1 MQNAAQAILIAVIM
15 VIAGFSVTMGAI
27 ILRDIPTGTLR
38 RRTLKRMGIVILSLT
53 VAMCAIGVVATKLD
67 LFIVNIYEIAI
78 IVGVTLLNCYVL
90 GSIWTTINHRKNS
103 KKYPHGKRRFPRG
116 RGRSRAQDPASGH
129 KLPSDP

>member
-1 MQNAAQAILIAVIM
+1 MQNAAQAILMAVIM
-15 VIAGFSVTMGAI
+15 VIAGFSVTMGAV

-38 RRTLKRMGIVILSLT
+38 RRFLKRMGIVILSLT

-90 GSIWTTINHRKNS
+90 GSIWTTITQRKNS
-103 KKYPHGKRRFPRG
+103 KKYPHGNRRFPRG
-116 RGRSRAQDPASGH
+116 RGRSRAQGPASGH

>member
-1 MQNAAQAILIAVIM
+1 MQNAAQAILVAVIM
-15 VIAGFSVTMGAI
+15 VIAGFSVTMGAL

-53 VAMCAIGVVATKLD
+53 VAMCAIGVVATKLE

-90 GSIWTTINHRKNS
+90 GSIWTTITRRKNS
-103 KKYPHGKRRFPRG
+103 KKHPHGNRCFPRG
-116 RGRSRAQDPASGH
+116 RGRSRVQDPASGH
-129 KLPSDP
+129 ELPSDP